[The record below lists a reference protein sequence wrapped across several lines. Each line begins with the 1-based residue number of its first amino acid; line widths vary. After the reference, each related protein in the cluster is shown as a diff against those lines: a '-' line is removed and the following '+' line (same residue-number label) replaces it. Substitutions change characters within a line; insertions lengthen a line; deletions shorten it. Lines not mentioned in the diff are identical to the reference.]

1 MFSKIKIKRGFVITG
16 FAIVLFSLISFVEN
30 EHANKAFENIIVEID
45 DEKQFN
51 YFIDRNEVISL
62 MTFNNTD
69 PIIHKKYKDIDLKTL
84 EMRIKSHKFVENAQV
99 YKDLK
104 GNLMVEVQQ
113 CRPLGRIVQT
123 NGPHVYIGSNGNTL
137 PTSEKFTARVVL
149 IDGEKAPALMK
160 QGYLHSEEGKGYVDL
175 LKIID
180 QDKFWKSQIVQISVN
195 KLGEVKL
202 YPQIGEEVFDLGKPE
217 ELPVKFRK
225 MKIYYKTILPLKG
238 FNRYKTVNLKYKDQI
253 ICE

>member
-1 MFSKIKIKRGFVITG
+1 MLKKIKIKNGIVITG
-16 FAIVLFSLISFVEN
+16 FAIILFSLIGFVEK
-30 EHANKAFENIIVEID
+30 EHVNKTFEHIIVEID

-51 YFIDRNEVISL
+51 YFIDRNEVINL
-62 MTFNNTD
+62 ITLKNTD
-69 PIIHKKYKDIDLKTL
+69 PVIHKKYKNVDLKTL
-84 EMRIKSHKFVENAQV
+84 ESRIKSHQFVENAQV

-149 IDGEKAPALMK
+149 IDGDKAPALMK

-195 KLGEVKL
+195 KSGEVKL
-202 YPQIGEEVFDLGKPE
+202 YPQIGQEVFDLGKPE

-225 MKIYYKTILPLKG
+225 MKIYYKTILPLQG

>member
-30 EHANKAFENIIVEID
+30 EHANKTFKNIIVEID

-51 YFIDRNEVISL
+51 YFIDRNEVVSL

-69 PIIHKKYKDIDLKTL
+69 QIIHEKYKNVDLKTL
-84 EMRIKSHKFVENAQV
+84 ELRIKSHKFVEDAQV

-104 GNLMVEVQQ
+104 GNLMVEIQQ

-123 NGPHVYIGSNGNTL
+123 NGPHVYIGSNGKTL
-137 PTSEKFTARVVL
+137 PTSEKFTARVVI
-149 IDGEKAPALMK
+149 IDGEKASSLMK
-160 QGYLHSEEGKGYVDL
+160 QGYLLSEEGKGYVDL

-180 QDKFWKSQIVQISVN
+180 QDKFLKSQIVQITIN

-202 YPQIGEEVFDLGKPE
+202 YPQIGQEVFDLGKPE
-217 ELPVKFRK
+217 ELSIKFRK

-238 FNRYKTVNLKYKDQI
+238 FNRYKTVSLKYKDQI

>member
-1 MFSKIKIKRGFVITG
+1 MFSRIKIKRGIVITG

-30 EHANKAFENIIVEID
+30 KHANKAFENIIVEID

-51 YFIDRNEVISL
+51 YFIDTKEVLSLITLNGADKIVNE
-62 MTFNNTD
+62 
-69 PIIHKKYKDIDLKTL
+69 KYKDVDLKSL
-84 EMRIKSHKFVENAQV
+84 ELRIKSHKFVENAQV

-113 CRPLGRIVQT
+113 CRPLGRIIQS
-123 NGPHVYIGSNGNTL
+123 NGPHAYIGSNGNTL

-149 IDGEKAPALMK
+149 IDGEKASSLMK
-160 QGYLHSEEGKGYVDL
+160 QGYLQSEEGKGYLEL
-175 LKIID
+175 LKMID

-202 YPQIGEEVFDLGKPE
+202 YPQIGQEVFDLGKPE
-217 ELPVKFRK
+217 ELPVKLRK

-238 FNRYKTVNLKYKDQI
+238 FNRYKSVNLKYKDQI